1 MPNAH
6 LRLRAALSAFPVV
19 ASIAWCSG
27 ATAGVEVFTVA
38 GEPIIN
44 APASA
49 AVVELDAPA
58 RLDAQISRDLPA
70 DPDRAKQILQSRMSG
85 PEWQATLKRYG
96 ETYTSVARAWM
107 LGIEKIPAVVLNGRY
122 VVYGE
127 PDVRVA
133 LEEIDQ
139 AIGEVSPQDGGD
151 Q

>member
-1 MPNAH
+1 MPIPN
-6 LRLRAALSAFPVV
+6 LRPRAVLCACSIVTALTWGGV
-19 ASIAWCSG
+19 AY
-27 ATAGVEVFTVA
+27 AGVEVFTVA

-70 DPDRAKQILQSRMSG
+70 DPDRAKQVLQSRMSG

-96 ETYTSVARAWM
+96 EIYTGVARAWM
-107 LGIEKIPAVVLNGRY
+107 LGIEKVPAVVLDGRY

-127 PDVRVA
+127 PEVRVA
-133 LEEIDQ
+133 LEEIDR
-139 AIGEVSPQDGGD
+139 AIGEYSPQDGVD